1 MATRRQPL
9 IPGWL
14 IPGVSAATLVV
25 AVALAA
31 FLALWWNAPQGNWV
45 AIWQDSYLCHVV
57 RFSFWQAFLSALLSV
72 VPAIFL
78 ARALYRRRFP
88 GRLALL
94 RLCAMTLILPVLVAV
109 FGILSV
115 YGRQGW
121 LASLCQSLGL
131 EWTFSPYGLQ
141 GILLAHVFF
150 NLPMA
155 SRLLLQALENIPG
168 EQRQLAAQLGMR
180 GWHFFRFVE
189 WPWLR
194 RQIPPVAALIFMLCF
209 ASFATVLSLGGGP
222 QATTIELAIYQ
233 ALSYDYDPARAAML
247 ALLQMVCCLGL
258 VLLSQRLSK
267 AIAPG
272 TTLLQGWRDPDDRL
286 HSRICDTVLIVL
298 ALLLLLT
305 AIAAALPFIS
315 YAPNRLVSGEGRHLW
330 QLWPQT
336 IWMLVGFG
344 CAWLTACFIPA
355 KKGSIFA
362 LILAQFVFV
371 LLVWGAGKA
380 ATQLAQ
386 NGSALARTSLG
397 SGFWLAA
404 ALALLACSD
413 AIRRISTHPLWRWLL
428 HMQIA
433 IIPLWLLYSGTLN
446 DLSLMKEYANRQDVF
461 DDALAQHLT
470 LLFGAVLPALVIG
483 VPLGIWCYF
492 STARQGAIFSLL
504 NVIQTVPSVALF
516 GLLIAPLAALV
527 TAFPWLG
534 KLGIAGTGMTPALIA
549 LVLYALLPLVRGV
562 VVGLNQ
568 IPRDVLES
576 ARAMGMSGAQRFLHV
591 QLPLAL
597 PVFLRSLRVVMVQT
611 VGMAVIAALIG
622 AGGFGA
628 LVFQGLLSS
637 AIDLVL
643 LGVIPVIVLAVLIDA
658 LFDLLIAL
666 LKVKRND

>member
-1 MATRRQPL
+1 
-9 IPGWL
+9 
-14 IPGVSAATLVV
+14 
-25 AVALAA
+25 
-31 FLALWWNAPQGNWV
+31 
-45 AIWQDSYLCHVV
+45 
-57 RFSFWQAFLSALLSV
+57 
-72 VPAIFL
+72 
-78 ARALYRRRFP
+78 
-88 GRLALL
+88 
-94 RLCAMTLILPVLVAV
+94 MT
-109 FGILSV
+109 
-115 YGRQGW
+115 Y
-121 LASLCQSLGL
+121 
-131 EWTFSPYGLQ
+131 
-141 GILLAHVFF
+141 
-150 NLPMA
+150 
-155 SRLLLQALENIPG
+155 
-168 EQRQLAAQLGMR
+168 
-180 GWHFFRFVE
+180 FRIN
-189 WPWLR
+189 P
-194 RQIPPVAALIFMLCF
+194 
-209 ASFATVLSLGGGP
+209 
-222 QATTIELAIYQ
+222 
-233 ALSYDYDPARAAML
+233 
-247 ALLQMVCCLGL
+247 
-258 VLLSQRLSK
+258 
-267 AIAPG
+267 
-272 TTLLQGWRDPDDRL
+272 
-286 HSRICDTVLIVL
+286 VL

-336 IWMLVGFG
+336 IWMLVGVG
-344 CAWLTACFIPA
+344 CAWLTACFIPG
-355 KKGSIFA
+355 KKGSICA

-597 PVFLRSLRVVMVQT
+597 PVFLRAL
-611 VGMAVIAALIG
+611 AADPQVLLMDEP
-622 AGGFGA
+622 FGA
-628 LVFQGLLSS
+628 LDPVTRGALQQEMTRIHRLLGRTIVLVTHD
-637 AIDLVL
+637 IDEALRLAEHLVL
-643 LGVIPVIVLAVLIDA
+643 MDHGEVVQQGNPLTMLTRPANDFVRQFFGRSELGVRLFSLRSVADYVRREERAEGEALAEEMTLRDA
-658 LFDLLIAL
+658 LSLFVARGCEVLPVVNTQGQPCGTLHFQDLLEEA
-666 LKVKRND
+666 

>member
-1 MATRRQPL
+1 
-9 IPGWL
+9 
-14 IPGVSAATLVV
+14 
-25 AVALAA
+25 
-31 FLALWWNAPQGNWV
+31 
-45 AIWQDSYLCHVV
+45 
-57 RFSFWQAFLSALLSV
+57 
-72 VPAIFL
+72 
-78 ARALYRRRFP
+78 
-88 GRLALL
+88 
-94 RLCAMTLILPVLVAV
+94 MT
-109 FGILSV
+109 
-115 YGRQGW
+115 Y
-121 LASLCQSLGL
+121 
-131 EWTFSPYGLQ
+131 
-141 GILLAHVFF
+141 
-150 NLPMA
+150 
-155 SRLLLQALENIPG
+155 
-168 EQRQLAAQLGMR
+168 
-180 GWHFFRFVE
+180 FRIN
-189 WPWLR
+189 P
-194 RQIPPVAALIFMLCF
+194 
-209 ASFATVLSLGGGP
+209 
-222 QATTIELAIYQ
+222 
-233 ALSYDYDPARAAML
+233 
-247 ALLQMVCCLGL
+247 
-258 VLLSQRLSK
+258 
-267 AIAPG
+267 
-272 TTLLQGWRDPDDRL
+272 
-286 HSRICDTVLIVL
+286 VL

-336 IWMLVGFG
+336 LWMLVGVG

-504 NVIQTVPSVALF
+504 NVIQTVPSIALF
-516 GLLIAPLAALV
+516 GLLIAP
-527 TAFPWLG
+527 
-534 KLGIAGTGMTPALIA
+534 
-549 LVLYALLPLVRGV
+549 VLYALLPLVRGV

-576 ARAMGMSGAQRFLHV
+576 ARAMGMSGVQRFLHV

-643 LGVIPVIVLAVLIDA
+643 LGVIPVIVLAVLTDA

>member
-1 MATRRQPL
+1 M
-9 IPGWL
+9 
-14 IPGVSAATLVV
+14 
-25 AVALAA
+25 
-31 FLALWWNAPQGNWV
+31 
-45 AIWQDSYLCHVV
+45 
-57 RFSFWQAFLSALLSV
+57 
-72 VPAIFL
+72 
-78 ARALYRRRFP
+78 
-88 GRLALL
+88 
-94 RLCAMTLILPVLVAV
+94 
-109 FGILSV
+109 
-115 YGRQGW
+115 
-121 LASLCQSLGL
+121 
-131 EWTFSPYGLQ
+131 
-141 GILLAHVFF
+141 
-150 NLPMA
+150 
-155 SRLLLQALENIPG
+155 
-168 EQRQLAAQLGMR
+168 
-180 GWHFFRFVE
+180 
-189 WPWLR
+189 
-194 RQIPPVAALIFMLCF
+194 
-209 ASFATVLSLGGGP
+209 
-222 QATTIELAIYQ
+222 
-233 ALSYDYDPARAAML
+233 
-247 ALLQMVCCLGL
+247 
-258 VLLSQRLSK
+258 
-267 AIAPG
+267 
-272 TTLLQGWRDPDDRL
+272 
-286 HSRICDTVLIVL
+286 
-298 ALLLLLT
+298 
-305 AIAAALPFIS
+305 
-315 YAPNRLVSGEGRHLW
+315 
-330 QLWPQT
+330 
-336 IWMLVGFG
+336 
-344 CAWLTACFIPA
+344 
-355 KKGSIFA
+355 
-362 LILAQFVFV
+362 
-371 LLVWGAGKA
+371 WGAGKA

-576 ARAMGMSGAQRFLHV
+576 ARAMGMSGARRFLHV

>member
-1 MATRRQPL
+1 MT
-9 IPGWL
+9 
-14 IPGVSAATLVV
+14 
-25 AVALAA
+25 
-31 FLALWWNAPQGNWV
+31 
-45 AIWQDSYLCHVV
+45 D
-57 RFSFWQAFLSALLSV
+57 
-72 VPAIFL
+72 
-78 ARALYRRRFP
+78 
-88 GRLALL
+88 L
-94 RLCAMTLILPVLVAV
+94 RINP
-109 FGILSV
+109 
-115 YGRQGW
+115 
-121 LASLCQSLGL
+121 
-131 EWTFSPYGLQ
+131 
-141 GILLAHVFF
+141 
-150 NLPMA
+150 
-155 SRLLLQALENIPG
+155 
-168 EQRQLAAQLGMR
+168 
-180 GWHFFRFVE
+180 
-189 WPWLR
+189 
-194 RQIPPVAALIFMLCF
+194 
-209 ASFATVLSLGGGP
+209 
-222 QATTIELAIYQ
+222 
-233 ALSYDYDPARAAML
+233 
-247 ALLQMVCCLGL
+247 
-258 VLLSQRLSK
+258 
-267 AIAPG
+267 
-272 TTLLQGWRDPDDRL
+272 
-286 HSRICDTVLIVL
+286 VL

-336 IWMLVGFG
+336 IWMLVGVG
-344 CAWLTACFIPA
+344 CAWLTACFVPL
-355 KKGSIFA
+355 K
-362 LILAQFVFV
+362 
-371 LLVWGAGKA
+371 KA
-380 ATQLAQ
+380 AFVHSFWRNSSSYCWCGELEGGDPTGA

-643 LGVIPVIVLAVLIDA
+643 LGVIPVIVLAVLTDA

>member
-1 MATRRQPL
+1 
-9 IPGWL
+9 
-14 IPGVSAATLVV
+14 
-25 AVALAA
+25 
-31 FLALWWNAPQGNWV
+31 
-45 AIWQDSYLCHVV
+45 
-57 RFSFWQAFLSALLSV
+57 
-72 VPAIFL
+72 
-78 ARALYRRRFP
+78 
-88 GRLALL
+88 
-94 RLCAMTLILPVLVAV
+94 MT
-109 FGILSV
+109 
-115 YGRQGW
+115 Y
-121 LASLCQSLGL
+121 
-131 EWTFSPYGLQ
+131 
-141 GILLAHVFF
+141 
-150 NLPMA
+150 
-155 SRLLLQALENIPG
+155 
-168 EQRQLAAQLGMR
+168 
-180 GWHFFRFVE
+180 FRIN
-189 WPWLR
+189 P
-194 RQIPPVAALIFMLCF
+194 
-209 ASFATVLSLGGGP
+209 
-222 QATTIELAIYQ
+222 
-233 ALSYDYDPARAAML
+233 
-247 ALLQMVCCLGL
+247 
-258 VLLSQRLSK
+258 
-267 AIAPG
+267 
-272 TTLLQGWRDPDDRL
+272 
-286 HSRICDTVLIVL
+286 VL

-336 IWMLVGFG
+336 IWMLVGVG
-344 CAWLTACFIPA
+344 CAWLTACFIPG
-355 KKGSIFA
+355 KKGSICA

-534 KLGIAGTGMTPALIA
+534 TLGIAGTGMTPALIA

-576 ARAMGMSGAQRFLHV
+576 ARAMGMSGTQRFLHV
-591 QLPLAL
+591 Q
-597 PVFLRSLRVVMVQT
+597 
-611 VGMAVIAALIG
+611 
-622 AGGFGA
+622 
-628 LVFQGLLSS
+628 
-637 AIDLVL
+637 
-643 LGVIPVIVLAVLIDA
+643 
-658 LFDLLIAL
+658 
-666 LKVKRND
+666 

>member
-1 MATRRQPL
+1 MT
-9 IPGWL
+9 
-14 IPGVSAATLVV
+14 
-25 AVALAA
+25 
-31 FLALWWNAPQGNWV
+31 
-45 AIWQDSYLCHVV
+45 YL
-57 RFSFWQAFLSALLSV
+57 
-72 VPAIFL
+72 
-78 ARALYRRRFP
+78 
-88 GRLALL
+88 
-94 RLCAMTLILPVLVAV
+94 
-109 FGILSV
+109 
-115 YGRQGW
+115 
-121 LASLCQSLGL
+121 
-131 EWTFSPYGLQ
+131 
-141 GILLAHVFF
+141 
-150 NLPMA
+150 
-155 SRLLLQALENIPG
+155 
-168 EQRQLAAQLGMR
+168 
-180 GWHFFRFVE
+180 
-189 WPWLR
+189 
-194 RQIPPVAALIFMLCF
+194 
-209 ASFATVLSLGGGP
+209 
-222 QATTIELAIYQ
+222 
-233 ALSYDYDPARAAML
+233 
-247 ALLQMVCCLGL
+247 
-258 VLLSQRLSK
+258 
-267 AIAPG
+267 
-272 TTLLQGWRDPDDRL
+272 
-286 HSRICDTVLIVL
+286 RINPVL

-336 IWMLVGFG
+336 IWMLVGVG

-576 ARAMGMSGAQRFLHV
+576 ARAMGAAIPACSVTAGVTGISAQ
-591 QLPLAL
+591 P
-597 PVFLRSLRVVMVQT
+597 
-611 VGMAVIAALIG
+611 
-622 AGGFGA
+622 AGGDGA
-628 LVFQGLLSS
+628 NCRHGG
-637 AIDLVL
+637 DC
-643 LGVIPVIVLAVLIDA
+643 GVNRRRRFWCAGFPGAA
-658 LFDLLIAL
+658 
-666 LKVKRND
+666 KQRH